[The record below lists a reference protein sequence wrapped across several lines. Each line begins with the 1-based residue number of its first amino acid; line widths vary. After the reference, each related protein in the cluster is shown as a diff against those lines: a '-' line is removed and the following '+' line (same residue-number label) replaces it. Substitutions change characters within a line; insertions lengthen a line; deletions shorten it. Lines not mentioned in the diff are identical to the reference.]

1 MQFQLSDFIS
11 VAKNIA
17 LFLAVFL
24 LCSLIMVIIRRIT
37 AFIYNLRQSYVVIEL
52 IPPAFRNKHPQAN
65 ITLMRALHGLGLS
78 RSLTHRLMGI
88 NSLYSLEIVST
99 RKEGI
104 RFITRVPE
112 TGADM
117 FRRLISSHVP
127 DVATKIIDDPIVP
140 YNAANFRILRFR
152 QNSHYMYPLMKY
164 DRDDTHD
171 PMSYIT
177 GAMTK
182 LGTDELVMY
191 QVCVSPRRLKEAKR
205 LKRRVLAN
213 QEMVNQYR
221 HRLPVGLGFI
231 GRIFSS
237 VLFGLADAVSMIFH
251 PETQPNV
258 TRKDVELQRKSEVS
272 KHVKPERSLSFFE
285 LEMVDEIS
293 KKLDQPHFASSIRAC
308 IYVDSAKESS
318 ERANSIAS
326 AVSLYANEKLQRL
339 VTKRYRIKVQKK
351 IQVWLFRK
359 RLMGDV
365 FRPIYLSSE
374 ELAGMY
380 HFPHSEHANI
390 ENVVKS
396 LAKTL
401 PATISLK
408 NGTQL
413 DVLIGE
419 NHHQGQITPI
429 GLTEAERQR
438 HMYVIGG
445 TGNGKTT
452 MLKYQIVQ
460 DIQSGKGLA
469 VIDPH
474 GDLAEELLG
483 YIPEERMKDV
493 IYINPDD
500 LSHPIGINLLE
511 LPEHISGDELL
522 REKDIVT
529 ESTVSVLRK
538 IFSEDD
544 SGGHRIEYVLR
555 NTIQTALT
563 MEEANLFTIFRLLND
578 AKYRKGVVNNLENED
593 LKNFWKNEIGK
604 AGDYQRVKMA
614 AGITAKIGR
623 FLFSASAKRIL
634 EQNKSTVN
642 FDTAMDE
649 KKIIICNFSKG
660 LLGEDTSMLFGVTIL
675 AKMQLAS
682 LRRARQTHSK
692 RSSYYLYVDEFQNFA
707 TMSFVQ
713 MLSEARK
720 YKLFLIMAEQSTQQQ
735 VEQRLVDII
744 LANVGTVI
752 AFRSGSPADER
763 LILPLFKP
771 FIEENELSNLP
782 SYNFYARISAINA
795 QEPISG
801 RTVILSS
808 ESNLEMARRI
818 KILSQE
824 KYGSVVVDNDKGDKD
839 VTKLAPDKKVGVT
852 YENNRKSHRI
862 EGVTS

>member
-1 MQFQLSDFIS
+1 MKLQLSDVLYILK
-11 VAKNIA
+11 VTGTVLVVLI
-17 LFLAVFL
+17 L
-24 LCSLIMVIIRRIT
+24 LSLLILIT
-37 AFIYNLRQSYVVIEL
+37 RKAIAFIVRLRQSYVVIEL
-52 IPPAFRNKHPQAN
+52 VPPAFRDKHPEAN
-65 ITLMRALHGLGLS
+65 KTLMRALHGLGLS
-78 RSLTHRLMGI
+78 RSWLHKLIGLDA
-88 NSLYSLEIVST
+88 LYSLEIIST

-104 RFITRVPE
+104 RYIARVPE
-112 TGADM
+112 SSADM
-117 FRRLISSHVP
+117 FRRVIASHVP
-127 DVATKIIDDPIVP
+127 DVATKVIEDPLD
-140 YNAANFRILRFR
+140 AHTSDKFRLLRFR
-152 QNSHYMYPLMKY
+152 QSSHYMYPLIRY
-164 DRDDTHD
+164 ERDDTHD
-171 PMSYIT
+171 PMSYVT

-182 LGTDELVMY
+182 LTENELVIY
-191 QVCVSPRRLKEAKR
+191 QLCVSPKRLKEARR
-205 LKRRVLAN
+205 LKRKVLAN
-213 QEMVNQYR
+213 QELVNQYGR
-221 HRLPVGLGFI
+221 RMSPAFGAATGVI
-231 GRIFSS
+231 GST
-237 VLFGLADAVSMIFH
+237 LFAIADFVSMAFH
-251 PETQPNV
+251 PDTQPIV
-258 TRKDVELQRKSEVS
+258 SRKDTELQRKTEVA
-272 KHVKPERSLSFFE
+272 KHIKPERTLSFFE
-285 LEMVDEIS
+285 HEMVDEIS
-293 KKLDQPHFASSIRAC
+293 KKLDQPHFATSVRVCIFAHSS
-308 IYVDSAKESS
+308 KESS
-318 ERANSIAS
+318 ERANSLAS
-326 AVSLYANEKLQRL
+326 AISLYANEKLQRL
-339 VTKRYRIKVQKK
+339 TTKRYRVS
-351 IQVWLFRK
+351 LSK
-359 RLMGDV
+359 RLQLWELKKRLIGD
-365 FRPIYLSSE
+365 FMRPMYLSSE

-380 HFPHSEHANI
+380 HFPHSEHAKTENI
-390 ENVVKS
+390 VKS

-408 NGTQL
+408 NGTLL

-419 NHHQGQITPI
+419 NHHHGQVTPI

-500 LSHPIGINLLE
+500 LSHPVGINLLE
-511 LPEHISGDELL
+511 LPEGISGDDLL

-563 MEEANLFTIFRLLND
+563 MDEANLFTIFRLLND

-593 LKNFWKNEIGK
+593 LKIFWKNEIGK
-604 AGDYQRVKMA
+604 AGEMQRVKMA

-660 LLGEDTSMLFGVTIL
+660 LLGEDTSMLFGVTVL
-675 AKMQLAS
+675 AKIQLAS
-682 LRRARQTHSK
+682 LRRARQIQGD
-692 RSSYYLYVDEFQNFA
+692 RSPYYLYVDEFQNFA

-720 YKLFLIMAEQSTQQQ
+720 YKLFLVMAEQSTQQQ
-735 VEQRLVDII
+735 DEQRLVDII

-752 AFRSGSPADER
+752 AFRTGSPADER
-763 LILPLFKP
+763 IILPLFKP

-782 SYNFYARISAINA
+782 SYNFYARMSAINA
-795 QEPISG
+795 QEPVSG
-801 RTVILSS
+801 TTVLLN
-808 ESNLEMARRI
+808 EQSNPEVALRI
-818 KILSQE
+818 KEYSRQN
-824 KYGSVVVDNDKGDKD
+824 YGKEYTDESLTKD
-839 VTKLAPDKKVGVT
+839 TLNTAKPEIHQKTTSKKVSKAKLVQVS
-852 YENNRKSHRI
+852 E
-862 EGVTS
+862 